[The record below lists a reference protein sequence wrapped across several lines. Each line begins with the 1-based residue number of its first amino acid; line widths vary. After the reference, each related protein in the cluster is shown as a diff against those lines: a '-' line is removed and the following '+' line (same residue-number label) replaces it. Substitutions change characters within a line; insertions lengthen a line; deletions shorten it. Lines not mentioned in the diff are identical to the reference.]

1 MSDSPENKTVE
12 AEAKVAQTD
21 SASEQQ
27 SATESA
33 PVKKTPVKKASTKK
47 APTSKNQAAKAP
59 TKAKPGSKTPAKKT
73 AASKKKSV
81 KGSAE
86 RVAIVSG
93 LRTPFAR
100 QLTHFKST
108 NAIDMGKMVVS
119 EMLARADIDLSL
131 IERVVYGQVL
141 IQPEAP
147 NIAREIVLGSGM
159 NVHTDAYS
167 VSRACATSFQS
178 AVSVAE
184 SIMAGD
190 ISVGIAGGADTS
202 SVVPI
207 GVSKKLSALLLAL
220 SKAKTLTQRLK
231 LISQIR
237 PKDLA
242 PVPPSVKEYSTG
254 LTMGENAEQMARDH
268 GISRQDQDQLAHRSH
283 SLAAKAWE
291 SGVLQDEVMTAYVQP
306 FNEALSRDNT
316 VRFDSKL
323 ESYAKLRPAFDRKH
337 GTLTA
342 ANSTGLTDGAAA
354 LLLMSES
361 RAKALGYE
369 PLGYIKSYAFAAIEA
384 SHDML
389 MGPSYA
395 TPVALDKAG
404 LKLSDLTLVDMHE
417 AFAAQ
422 ALCNVQAFASKQFA
436 KDKLNRSS
444 AIGEIDM
451 DKFNVLGGSL
461 AYGHP
466 FAATGARMITQTLR
480 ELKRR
485 GGGLG
490 LTTACAAGGL
500 GAAMILEAE

>member
-1 MSDSPENKTVE
+1 MTDNPEQKAEEKTV
-12 AEAKVAQTD
+12 TD
-21 SASEQQ
+21 KS
-27 SATESA
+27 
-33 PVKKTPVKKASTKK
+33 PVKKKTAKKAVSKKTTTKKASAKGDSDNQISEKK
-47 APTSKNQAAKAP
+47 VSD
-59 TKAKPGSKTPAKKT
+59 KKT
-73 AASKKKSV
+73 TIKKTTRKKTSV
-81 KGSAE
+81 KGKAD
-86 RVAIVSG
+86 RVAIVAG

-100 QLTHFKST
+100 QLTYFSQT
-108 NAIDMGKMVVS
+108 NAIELGKMAVT
-119 EMLARADIDLSL
+119 EMLTRAEIDLKL
-131 IERVVYGQVL
+131 IEQVVFGQVL

-159 NVHTDAYS
+159 DVNTDAFS

-178 AVSVAE
+178 AVSIAE
-184 SIMAGD
+184 SIMAGS
-190 ISVGIAGGADTS
+190 ISVGVAGGADTS

-207 GVSKKLSALLLAL
+207 GVGKKMASILVLL
-220 SKAKTLTQRLK
+220 SKAKTMGQRLK
-231 LISQIR
+231 LLSQLR
-237 PKDLA
+237 PKDFA

-254 LTMGENAEQMARDH
+254 LTMGQNAEQMARDH
-268 GISRQDQDQLAHRSH
+268 GISRQAQDELAHRSH

-291 SGVLQDEVMTAYVQP
+291 SGNLNDEVMTAYALP
-306 FNEALSRDNT
+306 FNDSLSRDNT
-316 VRFDSKL
+316 VRFDSKA

-342 ANSTGLTDGAAA
+342 ANSTGLTDGGAA
-354 LLLMSES
+354 LLMMSES
-361 RAKALGYE
+361 RAKELGYE
-369 PLGYIKSYAFAAIEA
+369 PLGFIKSYSFAAIDA
-384 SHDML
+384 TTDML

-395 TPVALDKAG
+395 TPMALDKAG
-404 LKLSDLTLVDMHE
+404 LKLSDLTLIDMHE

-436 KDKLNRSS
+436 KDKLNRTSS
-444 AIGEIDM
+444 IGEIDM
-451 DKFNVLGGSL
+451 DKFNVQGGSL

-480 ELKRR
+480 ELRRR